1 MTDMVINQAATDHR
15 STEDQGQ
22 EGCSG
27 IGRAGLSC
35 IAESGQVVA
44 FFFIARFIL
53 HFLYVL
59 QASYSMQ

>member
-35 IAESGQVVA
+35 IAESGQVVEA
-44 FFFIARFIL
+44 QTKSQLCRL
-53 HFLYVL
+53 KHLTLKVL
-59 QASYSMQ
+59 